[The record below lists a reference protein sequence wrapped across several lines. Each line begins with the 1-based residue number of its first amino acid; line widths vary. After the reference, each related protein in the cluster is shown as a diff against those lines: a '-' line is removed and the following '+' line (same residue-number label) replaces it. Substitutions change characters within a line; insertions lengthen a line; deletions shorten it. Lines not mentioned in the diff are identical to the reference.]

1 MMRQPARR
9 GKLLDS
15 QRMKTLSHCFLIG
28 LTLVSTE
35 SAAISAVQVRS
46 KASDAS
52 PVGAAPAPEGLAAIA
67 PAVEEAIEAEK
78 APGAVV
84 LVGHQGQ
91 VVYFRAFGYRALVP
105 QKLPM
110 TETTVFDLASLTK
123 VVATTTAVMQLV
135 EQGKIRLEQPVA
147 DYWPEFKANGKG
159 EITVR
164 ELMTHYSGFGPD
176 LDLKP
181 QWSGYDTAMKMIIAE
196 SPVVLPG
203 TRFIYSDI
211 NYETLGE
218 LVRRVSGEPLDIY
231 CSRHI
236 FGPLGMRDTM
246 FKPPASLRD
255 RIAPTQ
261 YHEAATGKILWG
273 EVHDPTARN
282 MGGVAGHAGLF
293 STAADLS
300 VFAQMLLNGGTWQG
314 ARILSPESVDKMTT
328 AETPFGKMAVRGLGW
343 DIDSPYSS
351 NRGDLFPVGSFGH
364 TGFTGTSMWIDP
376 FSQTYV
382 ILLSNAVHPAGEGNV
397 IALRAQ
403 VSNIVASAYARVP
416 PAEDVAKR
424 LSSTGYYELMYSY
437 REEPTR
443 NGKVQTGVDVLEAEQ
458 FRMLAGRRV
467 GLITNHSGCDA
478 AGRRTI
484 DLLHRAQ
491 GVKLK
496 AIFSPEHG
504 LSGNAD
510 ERVPST
516 TDPDTDLPV
525 YSLYGETERPTD
537 RMLEGLDALVF
548 DIQDVGVRFYT
559 YITTLGYSMEAA
571 ARKGLA
577 FYVLDRPNPIS
588 GIPVEGPV
596 LDRDLL
602 SFVAYFP
609 LPVRH
614 GMTVGELA
622 QMFNAENHLGAK
634 LQVIKMK
641 DWRRADWYDE
651 TGLPWINPSP
661 NLRNLVE
668 VTLYPGVAMVEG
680 ANVSVG
686 RGTDTPFEVLGAP
699 WIDAKKLA
707 KYLNGRKIQGVR
719 FLPIDFTPRDN
730 RFAGKVCRG
739 IQINLLDREALDAP
753 EMGVEI
759 AAALYTLFPKDF
771 QLGDTLS
778 LVGSRAVLDA
788 IKRNEDPR
796 RIAYHWEQDALS
808 SFRRTRARYLLY

>member
-1 MMRQPARR
+1 V
-9 GKLLDS
+9 
-15 QRMKTLSHCFLIG
+15 
-28 LTLVSTE
+28 LTLVSIE
-35 SAAISAVQVRS
+35 SAKGAAARVRK
-46 KASDAS
+46 KASDSSSVAAVQS
-52 PVGAAPAPEGLAAIA
+52 PPSLAAIA
-67 PAVEEAIEAEK
+67 TAVEQAIQEGK
-78 APGAVV
+78 VPGAVV
-84 LVGHQGQ
+84 LVGHQGRI
-91 VVYFRAFGYRALVP
+91 VYYRPFGCRALVP

-110 TETTVFDLASLTK
+110 SAATLFDLASLTK
-123 VVATTTAVMQLV
+123 VVATTTAVMQLE
-135 EQGKIRLEQPVA
+135 EQGKIRLEQPIA
-147 DYWPEFKANGKG
+147 DYWPEFKANGKD

-164 ELMTHYSGFGPD
+164 ELMTHYSGLRPD

-181 QWSGYDTAMKMIIAE
+181 EWSGYDTAMMMIVAE
-196 SPVVLPG
+196 SPVVPPG

-211 NYETLGE
+211 NYEALGE
-218 LVRRVSGEPLDIY
+218 LVRRVSGEPLDLY
-231 CSRHI
+231 CTRHI

-246 FKPPASLRD
+246 FNPPFSLRG

-261 YHEAATGKILWG
+261 YQNGSKGKMLWG
-273 EVHDPTARN
+273 EVHDPTAYN

-293 STAADLS
+293 STARDLS
-300 VFAQMLLNGGTWQG
+300 VFAQMLLDGGTWRG
-314 ARILSPESVDKMTT
+314 AHILSPLTVDKMTT
-328 AETPFGKMAVRGLGW
+328 AETPFGKMVVRGLGW
-343 DIDSPYSS
+343 DIDSPFSS

-364 TGFTGTSMWIDP
+364 TGFTGTSIWIDP

-382 ILLSNAVHPAGEGNV
+382 ILLTNSVHPVGRGNV
-397 IALRAQ
+397 IPLRAQ
-403 VSNIVASAYARVP
+403 VSNVVAAAYARVP
-416 PAEDVAKR
+416 PAEEVAKR
-424 LSSTGYYELMYSY
+424 LSSTGYNELMFSY

-443 NGKVQTGVDVLEAEQ
+443 NGKVQTGVDVLEDERFA
-458 FRMLAGRRV
+458 RLAGLRL

-478 AGRRTI
+478 AGHRTI

-504 LSGNAD
+504 LWGKAD
-510 ERVPST
+510 ERVSST
-516 TDPDTDLPV
+516 TDPETGLPV

-588 GIPVEGPV
+588 GIPVEGPI

-622 QMFNAENHLGAK
+622 QMFNAENHLGVK
-634 LQVIKMK
+634 LEVIKMK

-651 TGLPWINPSP
+651 TSLPWINPSP
-661 NLRNLVE
+661 NLRNMVE
-668 VTLYPGVAMVEG
+668 VTLYPGVALVEG

-686 RGTDTPFEVLGAP
+686 RGTGTPFEVLGAP
-699 WIDAKKLA
+699 WMDGKKLA
-707 KYLNGRKIQGVR
+707 EYLDERKIQGVR
-719 FLPIDFTPRDN
+719 FLPIDFTPQEN

-753 EMGVEI
+753 EMGVEV
-759 AAALYTLFPKDF
+759 AAALYKLFPKDF
-771 QLGDTLS
+771 QLDDTLP
-778 LVGSRAVLDA
+778 LVGSRAVLDG
-788 IKRNEDPR
+788 IKRNDDPR

-808 SFRRTRARYLLY
+808 TFRKTRAKYLLY